1 MIEFEFIT
9 YSDAQW
15 DRIKIAVR
23 DALGLNADQIDITG
37 SLSLRDRIETIV
49 SMYLFQSASTRQSP
63 RRAELI
69 ALRKDAETLRARII
83 DALAVL
89 LRVIDDGLDAPALLR
104 PGVDGDMMIV
114 INDFFTKL
122 APNLDR
128 QIKQAGERGD
138 NARKT
143 ARDHCWS
150 ELLAI
155 WCDLGGKAT
164 GKATASFLIAAS
176 RPVMGSAVPDITS
189 VMRWLERRQ
198 NKTANKGSKSV
209 RRTTR

>member
-1 MIEFEFIT
+1 MIKFEFFT
-9 YSDAQW
+9 YSDTQW
-15 DRIKIAVR
+15 DRIKVAVR
-23 DALGLNADQIDITG
+23 DALGLDADQIDITG

-63 RRAELI
+63 RRAKLI
-69 ALRKDAETLRARII
+69 VLRKDAETLRARII
-83 DALAVL
+83 DALAIVL
-89 LRVIDDGLDAPALLR
+89 DTGYGLPAHPLLR

-128 QIKQAGERGD
+128 KIEQAGERGD

-143 ARDHCWS
+143 ARDYCWN
-150 ELLAI
+150 ELLTI
-155 WCDLGGKAT
+155 WCEHGGKAT
-164 GKATASFLIAAS
+164 GKVTASFLIAAS
-176 RPVMGSAVPDITS
+176 KPVMRSAVPDITS

-198 NKTANKGSKSV
+198 SKTANEVTKKV
-209 RRTTR
+209 RRRATR

>member
-1 MIEFEFIT
+1 MIEFKFFT

-15 DRIKIAVR
+15 DRIKVAVR
-23 DALGLNADQIDITG
+23 DALGLDADQIDITG

-69 ALRKDAETLRARII
+69 ALRNDAETFRARII

-89 LRVIDDGLDAPALLR
+89 VRIIDDGLDAPALLR
-104 PGVDGDMMIV
+104 PGVDADMMIV

-128 QIKQAGERGD
+128 QIRQAGERGD

-155 WCDLGGKAT
+155 WCDLGGTAT
-164 GKATASFLIAAS
+164 GKAAASFLIVAS
-176 RPVMGSAVPDITS
+176 KPVMRSAVPDITS
-189 VMRWLERRQ
+189 VMRWLERHRP
-198 NKTANKGSKSV
+198 
-209 RRTTR
+209 TR